1 MKNSYNIRILW
12 LVICA
17 LAFAEVAS
25 AVAPKGKID
34 ANACT
39 RLRCNGKIL
48 TDQAGRERFFPVYMR
63 VVTKADKAPFFFIS
77 HDDYLKYTQVNC
89 GLTSLEAVDKS
100 QKEGVFHYE
109 TDVKVSKS
117 MGDEC
122 EGLTAR
128 RASPPPVVKKP
139 SVESPKTVESPK
151 KPVEKTFLTVAN
163 CVRLYCEWNVS
174 EKVTDRYTGHGRFF
188 PAFYTGSKNE
198 YRIDRNTY
206 YDVLKDCGDRLRD
219 LDTGMIVHGVLPG
232 TLVSKIVPE
241 SMASWVKVF
250 PGDPNVIYE
259 NDECKKMEKK

>member
-12 LVICA
+12 LVICV

-77 HDDYLKYTQVNC
+77 HDDYFNYTQVNC

-100 QKEGVFHYE
+100 QKEGAFHHD

-117 MGDEC
+117 MAGEC

-128 RASPPPVVKKP
+128 RASPSTVEKKP
-139 SVESPKTVESPK
+139 SVESPK
-151 KPVEKTFLTVAN
+151 KPVEKTFRTVAY

-174 EKVTDRYTGHGRFF
+174 AKVTGYTGHARFFPASYTGHG
-188 PAFYTGSKNE
+188 KE
-198 YRIDRNTY
+198 YHIDRDTFY
-206 YDVLKDCGDRLRD
+206 AVDKDCGDRLRD
-219 LDTGMIVHGVLPG
+219 LDTGMRVTGVLPG
-232 TLVSKIVPE
+232 TLVSKVLPE